1 MTFPIKLAS
10 RLDPIKPSITL
21 AVTAKA
27 AKLKADGIDVISFGA
42 GEPDFDTPDHIKDAA
57 RAALDKGVG
66 KYTEVGGILPLRKAI
81 AAELSA
87 VHKMTIAPEQILVST
102 GAKHSLYNIFMA
114 LLDPG
119 DEVLIP
125 APYWVSYPD
134 MVMLA
139 GGRPVILE
147 TKAEDDFAVTAEQV
161 AAACSGRTRAIVL
174 NNPSNPT
181 GAVYT
186 RAQIEALAKVVVEKD
201 LLVISDDI
209 YRQLVYPGPRSE
221 SGALHSGGDAEYVSI
236 ASISPEVAKRCVLVD
251 GVSKTYAMTGWRI
264 GYTAGPQPLIKAM
277 SKIQGQ
283 STSNPTH
290 ISQIATLAAL
300 TGPQDCVA
308 TMRKAF
314 DERRLEMVKLLRAIP
329 GVQCREPKGAFYAFP
344 DVSAYV
350 GKKTPEG
357 SILDDDVQ
365 LCDWLVEVGKVAVV
379 PGSGFGAPGYVRLSY
394 ACSMKNIQEG
404 VGRLAKAL
412 ATLK

>member
-1 MTFPIKLAS
+1 MSTPIKIAS

-27 AKLKADGIDVISFGA
+27 AKLKADGIDIVSFGA
-42 GEPDFDTPDHIKDAA
+42 GEPDFDTPDHIKGAVRDA
-57 RAALDKGVG
+57 LNKPGSG
-66 KYTEVGGILPLRKAI
+66 KYTEVGGTLALRKAI
-81 AAELSA
+81 AAELSG
-87 VHKMTIAPEQILVST
+87 VHKVTIEHDQILVSS
-102 GAKHSLYNIFMA
+102 GAKHSLYNLFMA
-114 LLDPG
+114 LIDPG

-161 AAACSGRTRAIVL
+161 AAACSPRTRAIVL

-209 YRQLVYPGPRSE
+209 YRQLVY
-221 SGALHSGGDAEYVSI
+221 GDAEYVSI
-236 ASISPEVAKRCVLVD
+236 ASISPEVAARTILVD

-264 GYTAGPQPLIKAM
+264 GYTAGPLPLIKAM
-277 SKIQGQ
+277 AKIQGQ
-283 STSNPTH
+283 STSNPTNVA
-290 ISQIATLAAL
+290 QIATLAAL
-300 TGPQDCVA
+300 TGAQDCVA

-314 DERRLEMVKLLRAIP
+314 DERRVEMVKLLRAIP
-329 GVQCREPKGAFYAFP
+329 NVSCREPKGAFYAFP
-344 DVSAYV
+344 DLSAYV
-350 GKKTPEG
+350 GKQSPEG
-357 SILDDDVQ
+357 SVLDDDVQ

-379 PGSGFGAPGYVRLSY
+379 PGSGFGAPGFVRLSY
-394 ACSMKNIQEG
+394 ATSMENIRDG

-412 ATLK
+412 ATLH

>member
-1 MTFPIKLAS
+1 MPAPNLKTAS

-27 AKLKADGIDVISFGA
+27 AKLKADGVDVVSFGA

-57 RAALDKGVG
+57 KAGLDKGVG

-87 VHKMTIAPEQILVST
+87 VHKTAIEPDQILVST
-102 GAKHSLYNIFMA
+102 GAKHSLFNLFMA
-114 LLDPG
+114 LIDPG

-134 MVMLA
+134 MVLLA

-147 TKAEDDFAVTAEQV
+147 TRAENNFAVTAQQV
-161 AAACSGRTRAIVL
+161 REACTGRTRAIVL

-181 GAVYT
+181 GAVYS
-186 RAQIEALAKVVVEKD
+186 RKQVEALAEVVVEKD

-209 YRQLVYPGPRSE
+209 YRQLVY
-221 SGALHSGGDAEYVSI
+221 GDAEYVSI
-236 ASISPEVAKRCVLVD
+236 AALGPEVARRTVLID
-251 GVSKTYAMTGWRI
+251 GASKTYAMTGWRI
-264 GYTAGPQPLIKAM
+264 GYAAGPLPLIKAM
-277 SKIQGQ
+277 AKVQSQ

-290 ISQIATLAAL
+290 VAQIAALAAL
-300 TGPQDCVA
+300 TGPQGCVA
-308 TMRKAF
+308 EMRAAF
-314 DERRLEMVKLLRAIP
+314 NDRRLAIVKLLRAIP
-329 GVQCREPKGAFYAFP
+329 GVSCREPQGAFYAFP
-344 DVSAYV
+344 DVSSYV
-350 GKKTPEG
+350 GKRSPEG

-379 PGSGFGAPGYVRLSY
+379 PGSGFGAPGFVRLSY
-394 ACSMKNIQEG
+394 ACSMLNIEQG
-404 VGRLAKAL
+404 IDRLARSL
-412 ATLK
+412 ASLS

>member
-1 MTFPIKLAS
+1 MTFPLKLAS

-27 AKLKADGIDVISFGA
+27 AKLKADGIDVVSFGA

-57 RAALDKGVG
+57 RESLSKGVG
-66 KYTEVGGILPLRKAI
+66 KYTDVAGILPLRKAI
-81 AAELSA
+81 AAELSK
-87 VHKMTIAPEQILVST
+87 VHNTELAPDQILVST
-102 GAKHSLYNIFMA
+102 GAKHSLFNLFMA

-147 TKAEDDFAVTAEQV
+147 TKAEDDFAVTAQQV
-161 AAACSGRTRAIVL
+161 AAACSPRTRAIVL

-186 RAQIEALAKVVVEKD
+186 KTQIEALAKVVVDKD

-209 YRQLVYPGPRSE
+209 YRQLVY
-221 SGALHSGGDAEYVSI
+221 GDATYCSI
-236 ASISPEVAKRCVLVD
+236 AAVSPELAKRTVLVD

-264 GYTAGPQPLIKAM
+264 GYTAGPLPLIKAM
-277 SKIQGQ
+277 TKIQGQ

-290 ISQIATLAAL
+290 ISQIATVAAL

-308 TMRKAF
+308 TMRAAF
-314 DERRLEMVKLLRAIP
+314 DERRKTMVELLRAIP
-329 GVQCREPKGAFYAFP
+329 NVSCREPKGAFYAFP

-350 GKKTPEG
+350 GKKSPEG

-379 PGSGFGAPGYVRLSY
+379 PGSGFGAPGFVRLSY
-394 ACSMKNIQEG
+394 ACSMANIQDG
-404 VGRLAKAL
+404 IGRLAKSL
-412 ATLK
+412 GTLR

>member
-1 MTFPIKLAS
+1 MPTPIKIAS

-27 AKLKADGIDVISFGA
+27 AKLKAEGIDVISFGA
-42 GEPDFDTPDHIKDAA
+42 GEPDFDTPEHIKAA
-57 RAALDKGVG
+57 VHEAMNKPGSG
-66 KYTEVGGILPLRKAI
+66 KYTEVGGTLAVRKAI

-87 VHKMTIAPEQILVST
+87 VHKMTIEPDQVLVSN
-102 GAKHSLYNIFMA
+102 GAKHSLYNLFQA
-114 LLDPG
+114 LIDPG

-147 TKAEDDFAVTAEQV
+147 TRAEDDFAVTAAQV
-161 AAACSGRTRAIVL
+161 AAACSPKTRAIVL

-186 RAQIEALAKVVVEKD
+186 RAQIEALANVCVEKD
-201 LLVISDDI
+201 LLIISDDI
-209 YRQLVYPGPRSE
+209 YRQLVY
-221 SGALHSGGDAEYVSI
+221 GDAEYVSI
-236 ASISPEVAKRCVLVD
+236 ATVNPEAAKRTILVD

-264 GYTAGPQPLIKAM
+264 GYTAGPLPLIKAM
-277 SKIQGQ
+277 AKIQGQ
-283 STSNPTH
+283 STSNPTNVA
-290 ISQIATLAAL
+290 QTATLAAL
-300 TGPQDCVA
+300 TGSQDCVA

-314 DERRLEMVKLLRAIP
+314 DERRQEMVKLLRAIP
-329 GVQCREPKGAFYAFP
+329 SVNCREPKGAFYAFP
-344 DVSAYV
+344 DLSHYI

-379 PGSGFGAPGYVRLSY
+379 PGSGFGAPGFVRLSY
-394 ACSMKNIQEG
+394 ACSMKNIQDG
-404 VGRLAKAL
+404 VGRLAQAL
-412 ATLK
+412 STLR

>member
-1 MTFPIKLAS
+1 MAPLRLAS

-42 GEPDFDTPDHIKDAA
+42 GEPDFDTPAHIKAA
-57 RAALDKGVG
+57 AEAGLSKGVG
-66 KYTEVGGILPLRKAI
+66 KYTDVAGILPLRKAI

-87 VHKMTIAPEQILVST
+87 VHKVPLEAEQILVST
-102 GAKHSLYNIFMA
+102 GAKHSLYNLFMA
-114 LLDPG
+114 LIDPG

-139 GGRPVILE
+139 GGRPIILE
-147 TKAEDDFAVTAEQV
+147 TKVEDDFAVTAAQV
-161 AAACSGRTRAIVL
+161 AAACTAKTKAIVL

-209 YRQLVYPGPRSE
+209 YRQLVY
-221 SGALHSGGDAEYVSI
+221 GDAEYVSI
-236 ASISPEVAKRCVLVD
+236 AATNPEVGKRTVLVD

-264 GYTAGPQPLIKAM
+264 GYTAGPLPLIKAM

-290 ISQIATLAAL
+290 ISQVATLAAL

-308 TMRKAF
+308 TMRAAF

-329 GVQCREPKGAFYAFP
+329 GVTCREPKGAFYAFP
-344 DVSAYV
+344 NVSTFI
-350 GKKTPEG
+350 GKRTPEG
-357 SILDDDVQ
+357 NVLADDVQ

-379 PGSGFGAPGYVRLSY
+379 PGSGFGAPGFVRLAY
-394 ACSMKNIQEG
+394 ACSMQNIRDG
-404 VGRLAKAL
+404 VGRLATSL
-412 ATLK
+412 GTLK